1 VIHRADLPEAKIVE
15 ITQKDYV
22 RRILEAYRR
31 TPGTT
36 GVIRCNDR
44 LLAADLYDRG
54 VSVIIVENAL
64 ILAASRRI
72 FRSPTAVP
80 LQPIRSLH
88 YILPVI
94 DEVLEV
100 QVSQDYFAYLRFHI
114 ERHLQKTQ
122 HAH

>member
-1 VIHRADLPEAKIVE
+1 MNLTKRDYIRKIL
-15 ITQKDYV
+15 D
-22 RRILEAYRR
+22 AYRQ
-31 TPGTT
+31 TPGTV
-36 GVIRCNDR
+36 GVIRRSDR
-44 LLAADLYDRG
+44 LLAGTLYDRG
-54 VSVIIVENAL
+54 VPVTAVENAL
-64 ILAASRRI
+64 VLAASRRI

-114 ERHLQKTQ
+114 ERHLKKT
-122 HAH
+122 H